1 MATLDQI
8 YRAYL
13 NEDPNVSQMK
23 YDPFSWNAEQTFDDT
38 TDEDTIDTSPAT
50 GGITNAYTGGGGGGA
65 GYVPK
70 YLPRD
75 AEGFQIQPS
84 GTGSGIFASQYRPD
98 NYGVDRNI
106 ATFGAA
112 GKPIMSGYTE
122 EEEDPNLLQRFG
134 TGIRDFVG
142 GITSAISA
150 PNILSRLGRPAD
162 AIYSYS
168 GDVTGY
174 GSRAGLTPEEVRN
187 MKLLEPMGG
196 VDDQGKDPFG
206 INVVSAFGN
215 YTAYNE
221 NRVAELEESKAKSQA
236 NWNSKYGSLENKNN
250 LGKNWG
256 EMWQHN
262 TKELDFRYDVQEGI
276 EEDEEEKMERIQKIN
291 EMKKLG
297 YTEPSIV
304 SPITALKTS
313 PIQAAKD
320 AAAEQAA
327 FERDVIAA
335 DVRRDFQQAEA
346 APTTS
351 AYTGGLKSP
360 GHPANQGGGGF
371 GKGDDPGGGTR
382 GSPFQKGGRVRY
394 GNGGIVDLL

>member
-1 MATLDQI
+1 MAAPI
-8 YRAYL
+8 
-13 NEDPNVSQMK
+13 
-23 YDPFSWNAEQTFDDT
+23 YDPLGWNAPGNTLQDLYNWYQTGG
-38 TDEDTIDTSPAT
+38 DEDTTTTSPAT
-50 GGITNAYTGGGGGGA
+50 GGITSAYYPPEPFDRRQATSV
-65 GYVPK
+65 GYVPE

-75 AEGFQIQPS
+75 AEGFQIQPDS
-84 GTGSGIFASQYRPD
+84 GVYSKQYTGQTMPD
-98 NYGVDRNI
+98 G
-106 ATFGAA
+106 T
-112 GKPIMSGYTE
+112 PIMSGYTE

-162 AIYSYS
+162 AIYTYP

-187 MKLLEPMGG
+187 MELVESMGG
-196 VDDQGKDPFG
+196 VDDLGKDKYG
-206 INVVSAFGN
+206 INLVSAFGN
-215 YTAYNE
+215 YTTYNE
-221 NRVAELEESKAKSQA
+221 NRVAELKGIVASQ
-236 NWNSKYGSLENKNN
+236 KKRGLKDTIQMQELEDRT
-250 LGKNWG
+250 G
-256 EMWQHN
+256 
-262 TKELDFRYDVQEGI
+262 VQEGI

-335 DVRRDFQQAEA
+335 DVRRDFQQAVA

>member
-1 MATLDQI
+1 MAAPI
-8 YRAYL
+8 
-13 NEDPNVSQMK
+13 
-23 YDPFSWNAEQTFDDT
+23 YDPLGWNAPGNTLQDLYNWYQTGGDEEDT
-38 TDEDTIDTSPAT
+38 TTTSPAT
-50 GGITNAYTGGGGGGA
+50 SEITSTYYPPEPFDVRQATSVGYTPDYGNPYSMEDDPDDPFFQQRADPNLLERFGIGARDVLSGITNAI
-65 GYVPK
+65 P
-70 YLPRD
+70 
-75 AEGFQIQPS
+75 FS
-84 GTGSGIFASQYRPD
+84 F
-98 NYGVDRNI
+98 
-106 ATFGAA
+106 
-112 GKPIMSGYTE
+112 
-122 EEEDPNLLQRFG
+122 PNM
-134 TGIRDFVG
+134 
-142 GITSAISA
+142 
-150 PNILSRLGRPAD
+150 LSKLGRPAD

-174 GSRAGLTPEEVRN
+174 GSRAGLTTEEVRN
-187 MKLLEPMGG
+187 MELLEQMGG
-196 VDDQGKDPFG
+196 VDDLGKDKYG

-221 NRVAELEESKAKSQA
+221 NRVAELQGIVASQ
-236 NWNSKYGSLENKNN
+236 KKRGLKDTIQMQELEDRT
-250 LGKNWG
+250 G
-256 EMWQHN
+256 
-262 TKELDFRYDVQEGI
+262 VQEGI
-276 EEDEEEKMERIQKIN
+276 EEDEEEKMERIQTIN
-291 EMKKLG
+291 KMKTLG

-335 DVRRDFQQAEA
+335 DVRRDFQQAVA